1 MSTPTTSHPAA
12 AIEAPPEALD
22 KIYAQALFELVE
34 KQGGRALLE
43 EINDEMEQLEEARA
57 RDPKVREFF
66 RSKIISS
73 GDKER
78 VLGKGFKGH
87 INPLLMNF
95 VLLLARKERLDRTY
109 PIFTAYDQMLQER
122 FGRVEVDVYSR
133 YPMSAED
140 VENIRATL
148 AGVMKREP
156 VVHAYVDDKM
166 IGGLRIQVGD
176 KMLDATVDANLRK
189 MRDRIVERGGGALRE
204 RIDRMFG
211 E

>member
-1 MSTPTTSHPAA
+1 MSTPTSHPAA
-12 AIEAPPEALD
+12 NIEAPPEAVD

-66 RSKIISS
+66 RSRIISA

-78 VLGKGFKGH
+78 VLGAGFKAH

-109 PIFTAYDQMLQER
+109 PIFTAFDQMLQER

-133 YPMSAED
+133 FPLSAED
-140 VENIRATL
+140 IESIRATL
-148 AGVMKREP
+148 ASVMKREP

-176 KMLDATVDANLRK
+176 KMLDATVDANLRR
-189 MRDRIVERGGGALRE
+189 MRERIVDRGGGALRE